1 MFRRFVV
8 SPSLSVLALLVIAA
22 LASITA
28 ISPQAALASC
38 GSENCPLDRV
48 SFWDESRLS
57 LELTEQYIDQD
68 QPRVGTHDAM
78 VGALPAHH
86 DEVRTV
92 NRIASARAAYRPSQ
106 SWTLSAALPFVNRTH
121 EHIHNHLGVPEYQRW
136 NYAHVGDLE
145 ALAVRRFAAGPEAK
159 RAYFLTAGFK
169 APTGVTEVEEVDG
182 DQPEPSAR
190 PGTGSWDVLA
200 GLGAEWTLRGPVAG
214 RQMPIR
220 LGVNGRWNGRGTEN
234 YQVGAELAGYL
245 GTEVRVA
252 SAASVLFQTNLRIKA
267 KDDVG
272 DFDAEA
278 GNTGGTAVYLS
289 PGVRFSVGRQFSLY
303 GLIQFPVYQRVNGIQ
318 IVSDSNLYFGV
329 SRAIL

>member
-8 SPSLSVLALLVIAA
+8 SPSSVFAPLVFAA
-22 LASITA
+22 LASTVA
-28 ISPQAALASC
+28 LSPPAAQASC

-68 QPRVGTHDAM
+68 QPRVGTHDAV
-78 VGALPAHH
+78 VGAIPAHH

-92 NRIASARAAYRPSQ
+92 NRITSARAAYRPSQ
-106 SWTLSAALPFVNRTH
+106 SWTFSAALPFVNRTH
-121 EHIHNHLGVPEYQRW
+121 EHIHNHMGVPEYQRW
-136 NYAHVGDLE
+136 TYAHVGDLE
-145 ALAVRRFAAGPEAK
+145 ALAVRRFAAGHEAK
-159 RAYFLTAGFK
+159 RSFSVTAGFK
-169 APTGVTEVEEVDG
+169 APTGVTEVEEVAG

-214 RQMPIR
+214 REMPIR
-220 LGVNGRWNGRGTEN
+220 AGVNGRWNGRGTEN
-234 YQVGAELAGYL
+234 YQVGADLTGYL
-245 GTEVRVA
+245 GTEVSLA
-252 SAASVLFQTNLRIKA
+252 SAASVLLQTNLRIKA

-272 DFDAEA
+272 DFFAEA
-278 GNTGGTAVYLS
+278 GNTGGTALYVS
-289 PGVRFSVGRQFSLY
+289 PGVRFAIGRQLSLY
-303 GLIQFPVYQRVNGIQ
+303 GLIQFPVYQHVNGIQ

>member
-1 MFRRFVV
+1 MYRRPV
-8 SPSLSVLALLVIAA
+8 SLSFFGPVLLAAAALSIAIVLAPRAH
-22 LASITA
+22 
-28 ISPQAALASC
+28 ASC
-38 GSENCPLDRV
+38 GSESCPLDKA
-48 SFWDESRLS
+48 SLWDESRLS
-57 LELTEQYIDQD
+57 FELSQQYIDQN
-68 QPRVGTHDAM
+68 QPRVGTHDAA
-78 VGALPAHH
+78 VGAIASHH

-92 NRIASARAAYRPSQ
+92 NRITTARAAYRPSQ
-106 SWTLSAALPFVNRTH
+106 AWAFSAALPFVNRTH

-136 NYAHVGDLE
+136 NYSHVGDLE
-145 ALAVRRFAAGPEAK
+145 AIALRRFAPGADA
-159 RAYFLTAGFK
+159 RRSFFVTAGFK

-200 GLGAEWTLRGPVAG
+200 GLGAEWTLHGPAFG
-214 RQMPIR
+214 GGGEMPVR
-220 LGVNGRWNGRGTEN
+220 ASVNGRWNGPGTEN
-234 YQVGAELAGYL
+234 YQVGAELTAYL
-245 GTEVRVA
+245 GTEVPVA
-252 SAASVLFQTNLRIKA
+252 RAASLLFQTNLRVRA

-289 PGVRFSVGRQFSLY
+289 PGVKFNVGPHLSLY
-303 GLIQFPVYQRVNGIQ
+303 GLFQIPVYQRVNGIQ